1 MKTKGITVVE
11 RFIEK
16 GILGLA
22 AVFAVAFAAMQLLS
36 EAPATQAAG
45 GEVNP
50 GTVDARLEEQTRRL
64 KAAIEV
70 EGLPAGVEVLEASG
84 EVGPSFTELVETP
97 TVGFRKVQVTEAAVD
112 LGGVGGITLTAGA
125 YNVPTLPGPPAVFVE
140 THFDAISID
149 KLELS
154 GDDESILESRL
165 GVTGSPG
172 DIVWNTV
179 GFQIPW
185 DEMDAA
191 MRDAPGGDRDMPEAW
206 YSGRIDVLDIVV
218 ERQKRI
224 DGEWAPAVVL
234 KTMPARWSLREN
246 LIEERL
252 SRKDRDAIVESL
264 WLDRD
269 QDRTPT
275 PILQDILRPEFYAT
289 ASDRWSAPLAPSAEE
304 DNASKGDNWR
314 EIAKWKR
321 KLREAQKKANRRA
334 ASIEGL
340 GGTPGEAD
348 EPDRKDQK
356 PGQGSGASGIGGGDR
371 NRGSGGGSGRR
382 ESSGKRAAP
391 GAGLSSGSGG
401 FGAGTGTP
409 EDPEKKKRQLA
420 GLQKQYQDA
429 LKDVSKAQDRLR
441 ALGYDPSQA
450 GAVELSGLAND
461 LAVAWFHDLE
471 VEPGAEYRYRVRFE
485 VLNPFFARQL
495 DLQEAQINL
504 AKSMVMPTESSSWTD
519 TVAVPGFSQFFLTG
533 GEVGASKIQAEVF
546 CFKEGRWWSHMYNR
560 LQLGARIGDSQRKQN
575 GDERVEID
583 FGTDWMPVDLEIDY
597 SMEDDDIEAGQ
608 AAIVRLQHVSDHARP
623 LLSRKVWLDGTS
635 LSRDQF
641 SQWVDEAN
649 ALAEPESEDD
659 EQNAP
664 QAPPSGGGGG
674 GIGFGGS
681 SGSSGGGRGDR

>member
-36 EAPATQAAG
+36 ETPATQAAG

-140 THFDAISID
+140 THFDAISIE

-269 QDRTPT
+269 QDRTPS

-533 GEVGASKIQAEVF
+533 GEVGASKMQAEVF

-560 LQLGARIGDSQRKQN
+560 LQLGSRIGDSQRKQN

>member
-252 SRKDRDAIVESL
+252 SRKDRDAIIESL

-269 QDRTPT
+269 QDRTPS

-533 GEVGASKIQAEVF
+533 GEDDGSKIQAEVF
-546 CFKEGRWWSHMYNR
+546 CFKEGRWWSHTYNR
-560 LQLGARIGDSQRKQN
+560 LQLGSRIGDTQRKQN

-583 FGTDWMPVDLEIDY
+583 FGTNWMPVDLEIDY
-597 SMEDDDIEAGQ
+597 SMGDDEIEAGQ
-608 AAIVRLQHVSDHARP
+608 AAIVRLQHVSDHVRP

-641 SQWVDEAN
+641 SQWVDEAD
-649 ALAEPESEDD
+649 ALAEPESEID
-659 EQNAP
+659 EQDAP
-664 QAPPSGGGGG
+664 QTPPSGGGGG
-674 GIGFGGS
+674 S
-681 SGSSGGGRGDR
+681 TGGGRGDR

>member
-22 AVFAVAFAAMQLLS
+22 AIFAVAFAAMQLLS
-36 EAPATQAAG
+36 EAPTTKAAG

-50 GTVDARLEEQTRRL
+50 GTVDARLEEQTLRL

-70 EGLPAGVEVLEASG
+70 EGLPASVEVLEASG
-84 EVGPSFTELVETP
+84 EVGPSFDELVETP
-97 TVGFRKVQVTEAAVD
+97 TVGFRKVQVTEANVD
-112 LGGVGGITLTAGA
+112 LGGIGGITLTAGA
-125 YNVPTLPGPPAVFVE
+125 YNVPTLPGPPQVFVE

-149 KLELS
+149 DLELS
-154 GDDESILESRL
+154 SDDESTLESRL

-185 DEMDAA
+185 REMDAA
-191 MRDAPGGDRDMPEAW
+191 MRDAPGGDLDMPEAW

-218 ERQKRI
+218 ERQQRI

-246 LIEERL
+246 LNVEGL

-264 WLDRD
+264 WSVRD
-269 QDRTPT
+269 QDRTPSS
-275 PILQDILRPEFYAT
+275 ILLDILRPEFYAT
-289 ASDRWSAPLAPSAEE
+289 ASDRWSAPLAPSAEK

-314 EIAKWKR
+314 EIATWKR

-340 GGTPGEAD
+340 GGTPGEVE
-348 EPDRKDQK
+348 EPDREERKS
-356 PGQGSGASGIGGGDR
+356 GQRAGGSGSGGGDG

-391 GAGLSSGSGG
+391 GAGLSAGSGG
-401 FGAGTGTP
+401 FGAGAGAP

-429 LKDVSKAQDRLR
+429 LKEVSKAQSRLR

-450 GAVELSGLAND
+450 GAVELAGLADD

-504 AKSMVMPTESSSWTD
+504 AKSMAMSTENSSWTN

-533 GEVGASKIQAEVF
+533 GEVDASKIQAEVF
-546 CFKEGRWWSHMYNR
+546 CFTEGRWWSHTYNR
-560 LQLGARIGDSQRKQN
+560 LQLGARIGDTQRKQN
-575 GDERVEID
+575 GVERVEID
-583 FGTDWMPVDLEIDY
+583 FGTNWMPVDLEIDY
-597 SMEDDDIEAGQ
+597 SMGDDDIEAGQ

-641 SQWVDEAN
+641 LQWVAEAN

-664 QAPPSGGGGG
+664 QTPPNGGGGG

-681 SGSSGGGRGDR
+681 GG

>member
-36 EAPATQAAG
+36 EAPTTKAAG

-84 EVGPSFTELVETP
+84 EVGPSFDELVKTP
-97 TVGFRKVQVTEAAVD
+97 TVGFRKVQVTEATVD
-112 LGGVGGITLTAGA
+112 LGGAGGITLTAGA
-125 YNVPTLPGPPAVFVE
+125 YNVPTLPGPPQVFVE

-149 KLELS
+149 DLELS
-154 GDDESILESRL
+154 GDDESTLESRL
-165 GVTGSPG
+165 GVTDSPG

-185 DEMDAA
+185 GEMDAA
-191 MRDAPGGDRDMPEAW
+191 MRDAPGGDRNMPEAW

-218 ERQKRI
+218 ERQQRI
-224 DGEWAPAVVL
+224 DGVWAPAVVL
-234 KTMPARWSLREN
+234 QTMPARWSLREN
-246 LIEERL
+246 LSEEGL

-269 QDRTPT
+269 QDRTPS
-275 PILQDILRPEFYAT
+275 PILQDILRPEFYTT

-314 EIAKWKR
+314 EIANWKR

-340 GGTPGEAD
+340 GGTPGEAE
-348 EPDRKDQK
+348 EPDRNERK
-356 PGQGSGASGIGGGDR
+356 PGQGAGASGFGGGDR

-391 GAGLSSGSGG
+391 GAGLSAGSGG
-401 FGAGTGTP
+401 FGAGTSAP

-450 GAVELSGLAND
+450 GAVELGGLADD

-471 VEPGAEYRYRVRFE
+471 VEPGAEYRYRVRFD

-504 AKSMVMPTESSSWTD
+504 AKSMAMPTESSSWTD

-533 GEVGASKIQAEVF
+533 GEVDGSKMQAEVF
-546 CFKEGRWWSHMYNR
+546 CFKEGRWWSHTYNR
-560 LQLGARIGDSQRKQN
+560 LQLGSRIGDTQRKQN

-597 SMEDDDIEAGQ
+597 SMGDDEIEAGQ
-608 AAIVRLQHVSDHARP
+608 AAIVRLQHVSDHVRP

-641 SQWVDEAN
+641 SQWVDEAD

-659 EQNAP
+659 EQDAP
-664 QAPPSGGGGG
+664 QAPAPGGGGG
-674 GIGFGGS
+674 GIGFGGGG
-681 SGSSGGGRGDR
+681 GSTGGGRGDR